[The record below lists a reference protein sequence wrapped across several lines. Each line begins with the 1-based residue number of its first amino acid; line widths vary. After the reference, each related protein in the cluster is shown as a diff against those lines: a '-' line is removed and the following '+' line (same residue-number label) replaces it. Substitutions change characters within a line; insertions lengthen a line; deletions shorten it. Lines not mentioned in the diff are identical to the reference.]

1 MMFGQRLLIVSIA
14 LIAAVSVVAD
24 EKEDLI
30 EKNRNGYAQLIPFL
44 TYGENDQPFGSIEE
58 IQGDKPW
65 GRVLDAGT
73 GPRSMSWIGTLDAD
87 SVIAVTAAPDMKS
100 VVLDQIELLN
110 INKTEVVLGNWFGK
124 EPLRY
129 GEEFD
134 TIICDYL
141 IGAMDAFS
149 PYMQG
154 AMIRKLL
161 GYLKPGGRLYVL
173 GLQPI
178 PTNARGPGNIISRMK
193 RARDA
198 AILLAGHRVY
208 REYPVKYIE
217 SKVNDLPNIKHLDTL
232 QFPNYYDHQRIR
244 EQLNVGRVK
253 LDIIAYETKT
263 PELVEGLRKHF
274 DALEAEAL
282 RVTQRAPG
290 NSIELGFDYTVALE
304 KLDDAAEAKTCANP
318 DGCGDTKAGAK
329 ATS

>member
-1 MMFGQRLLIVSIA
+1 MMVGPLIVLVA
-14 LIAAVSVVAD
+14 LTIAAHVAAD

-30 EKNRNGYAQLIPFL
+30 EKNRHGYAQLIPEL
-44 TYGENDQPFGSIEE
+44 TYGKDDMAFGGVEQ

-73 GPRSMSWIGTLDAD
+73 GPRSMSWLGTLNAE
-87 SVIAVTAAPDMKS
+87 SVTAVTAAPDMKD
-100 VVLDQIELLN
+100 VVLDQIKLLN

-124 EPLRY
+124 EPLQY

-154 AMIRKLL
+154 SMLRKLL
-161 GYLKPGGRLYVL
+161 GFLKPGGRLYVM

-178 PTNARGPGNIISRMK
+178 VTNAKGPANIVSRMA

-198 AILLAGHRVY
+198 LILLAGHRVY
-208 REYPVKYIE
+208 REYPVKYTE
-217 SKVNDLPNIKHLDTL
+217 SKVNDLPNIQHLETL
-232 QFPNYYDHQRIR
+232 IFPNYYDYSRISD
-244 EQLNVGRVK
+244 QLAVGRSK
-253 LDIIAYETKT
+253 LDIIAYQTQT
-263 PELVEGLRKHF
+263 PELVEGLRKHL
-274 DALEAEAL
+274 DALDAEAL
-282 RVTQRAPG
+282 ELTQNAPE
-290 NSIELGFDYTVALE
+290 NAIELGFDYTVALE
-304 KLDDAAEAKTCANP
+304 KLDDADEEKTCANP
-318 DGCGDTKAGAK
+318 DGCGDAETAAK